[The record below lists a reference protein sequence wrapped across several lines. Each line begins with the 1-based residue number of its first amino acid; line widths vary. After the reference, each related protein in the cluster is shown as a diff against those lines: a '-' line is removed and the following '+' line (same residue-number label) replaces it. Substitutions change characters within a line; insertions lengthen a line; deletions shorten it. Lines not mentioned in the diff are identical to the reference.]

1 MPCKSGNYASACLFS
16 EAAILEHGLLL
27 PYVQDLRLSRLR
39 RMQHEDTEA
48 MQSWE
53 ADEDV
58 EREIWLKQLALASL
72 RAAEKLSGIQ
82 QVCLI
87 LVALYCQSTLSALES
102 SPH

>member
-1 MPCKSGNYASACLFS
+1 MPYNQSS
-16 EAAILEHGLLL
+16 L

-72 RAAEKLSGIQ
+72 RAAEQLSGIQ
-82 QVCLI
+82 QVCPRSKPL
-87 LVALYCQSTLSALES
+87 LCQSRTSALGILI
-102 SPH
+102 P